1 MKPKETILTLIF
13 FRAVESAKRRA
24 SFEINITTD
33 SILSTE
39 RQLRQRVRKN
49 YTTEN
54 TQPQGKSPAG
64 SVGNKKVWCP
74 VCNQGFTRKYNLKVN
89 TYSIVHMEQH
99 GNFETMLLYFHR
111 QT

>member
-1 MKPKETILTLIF
+1 MHEAEKKTIQTIFF

-24 SFEINITTD
+24 SFEINIAPD
-33 SILSTE
+33 SILSNE

-49 YTTEN
+49 YTIDN
-54 TQPQGKSPAG
+54 TQPQGKSPAS

-89 TYSIVHMEQH
+89 ICNMVH
-99 GNFETMLLYFHR
+99 GSYGATWKC
-111 QT
+111 